1 MKALLESAAFAG
13 QRIRE
18 QQAKDLIEQGQDLLD
33 EVNSCAEELSDCQQ

>member
-1 MKALLESAAFAG
+1 MKALLEGAAFAG

-18 QQAKDLIEQGQDLLD
+18 QQAKDLIEQDQNLLQ